1 MRDDEEP
8 LNEDLLRRALAP
20 DTPAGSRRSWDT
32 DGQWRALRDRI
43 AAEPSDE
50 PPIPL
55 HRRSWT
61 GRQAL
66 RWLATAAALT
76 LAVGGTWY
84 SRVSSA
90 PHYRT
95 ASTARGQ
102 RATLRLDDGTQVIL
116 GPASTLRYDVTS
128 RARRVELSGL
138 AQFHV
143 VHDAAR
149 PFVVHAAGVEA
160 TDVGTEFTVRAF
172 GDEDAVVLAVT
183 EGEIALR
190 GSTGGLSLTAGQVGR
205 VDAKG
210 IQRLAGTPS
219 DYAQWVGGQL
229 AFQNATLSDVARE
242 LARWFDADVR
252 VDARVAQR
260 RVSATYASPTLDG
273 VLSAITR
280 ATGIRVERTS
290 GGYLLLP
297 RSDSERP

>member
-1 MRDDEEP
+1 MPTWPMRWGSRGRGGRSSSRRRWHGSASGWAPTNETGRVRGAGRRLSGMRDDEEP

-149 PFVVHAAGVEA
+149 
-160 TDVGTEFTVRAF
+160 
-172 GDEDAVVLAVT
+172 
-183 EGEIALR
+183 
-190 GSTGGLSLTAGQVGR
+190 
-205 VDAKG
+205 
-210 IQRLAGTPS
+210 
-219 DYAQWVGGQL
+219 
-229 AFQNATLSDVARE
+229 
-242 LARWFDADVR
+242 
-252 VDARVAQR
+252 
-260 RVSATYASPTLDG
+260 
-273 VLSAITR
+273 
-280 ATGIRVERTS
+280 
-290 GGYLLLP
+290 
-297 RSDSERP
+297 